1 MACYAGALSVL
12 AVSSAGCADCGCCHG
27 SGSHSTKVVK
37 VSPERLEHD
46 LAMAYNE
53 FYVVTDLE
61 RHTDPDGHAYYTF
74 LFSPRWPDYPFTH
87 TEIGRVAATD
97 VLMRQPEGVGP
108 SGEWATLILVSS
120 GSVQQVEPEIEIGHG
135 GRHAGG

>member
-1 MACYAGALSVL
+1 MAN
-12 AVSSAGCADCGCCHG
+12 
-27 SGSHSTKVVK
+27 
-37 VSPERLEHD
+37 
-46 LAMAYNE
+46 NE
-53 FYVVTDLE
+53 FYAVTDLE
-61 RHTDPDGHAYYTF
+61 PHTDPDGHQYYTF

-108 SGEWATLILVSS
+108 SGERATLILVSS
-120 GSVQQVEPEIEIGHG
+120 GSVQQVEPEIEIGHD